1 MSVKTN
7 ERLDKMSNVNL
18 FASDDKSKDHAR
30 YVAHANATEGQV
42 IRRHLDNLVATYGA
56 DFTSAMILRVL
67 EAEIKHVQKKQRE
80 AKRAGKAG

>member
-1 MSVKTN
+1 
-7 ERLDKMSNVNL
+7 MSNVNL
-18 FASDDKSKDHAR
+18 FASEDKSKQHAQ
-30 YVAHANATEGQV
+30 YAAHANVAEGQV

-80 AKRAGKAG
+80 AKRAEKAG